1 MPVYLNAG
9 CGTHYA
15 DGWVNVDVWQDHE
28 TTPDIV
34 VEAGQP
40 YPFDDNH
47 FDAVFLGH
55 VLEHIPWSEVGIFLL
70 DINRVAKPGAP
81 ILVVGPDVHRMI
93 KRWKEG
99 SEPWSMVESAMEHQ
113 HVQSV
118 VNRMSKDFPQYEENY
133 TSFWDGAAHHWN
145 CHEERLLI
153 VMSKIFDNCEKYTDV
168 VKCDGRAKTW
178 YDEVHDITWPVVGY
192 WHWQCAVLGYAR

>member
-1 MPVYLNAG
+1 MSVYLNAG

-15 DGWVNVDVWQDHE
+15 TGWVNVDVWENQE

-34 VEAGQP
+34 VEAGEP

-55 VLEHIPWSEVGIFLL
+55 VLEHIPWPNLGLFLS

-81 ILVVGPDVHRMI
+81 VLAVGPDVYRTI

-99 SEPWSMVESAMEHQ
+99 SEPWSMVMSAMEHQ
-113 HVQSV
+113 DLRSIVT
-118 VNRMSKDFPQYEENY
+118 SKDVSKHEGSISDIWY
-133 TSFWDGAAHHWN
+133 GAVHHWN
-145 CHEERLLI
+145 CHEERMFS
-153 VMSKIFDNCEKYTDV
+153 VMSKIFNNCENYTDV
-168 VKCDGRAKTW
+168 VTCDGRAKTW
-178 YDEVHDITWPVVGY
+178 HDKVHDITWPVVGY
-192 WHWQCAVLGYAR
+192 WHWQCAVLGYAT